1 MVTSVIMKS
10 IIPLLAVLAG
20 IHLGFRGP
28 LLGILFIALVSP
40 APPSSFVMA
49 KMMNSD
55 ENLAA
60 NIVVASTVAS
70 AVVIFVGMTLLQ
82 SLSLI

>member
-1 MVTSVIMKS
+1 
-10 IIPLLAVLAG
+10 
-20 IHLGFRGP
+20 
-28 LLGILFIALVSP
+28 
-40 APPSSFVMA
+40 MA
-49 KMMNSD
+49 KMMDSD

-70 AVVIFVGMTLLQ
+70 AIVIFVGITLLQ